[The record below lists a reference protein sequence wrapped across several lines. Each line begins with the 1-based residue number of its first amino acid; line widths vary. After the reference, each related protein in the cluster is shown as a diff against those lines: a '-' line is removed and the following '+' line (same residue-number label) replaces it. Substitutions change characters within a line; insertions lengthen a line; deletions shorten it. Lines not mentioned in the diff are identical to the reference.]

1 MILREIDNKSLEIF
15 INPNNNLVIVFLHQK
30 EPLAIITNL
39 IVIEYQIYEFVIIKS
54 IDKITIII
62 NGIID

>member
-1 MILREIDNKSLEIF
+1 MILREIDNKSLEIY

>member
-39 IVIEYQIYEFVIIKS
+39 KVIEYQIYEFVIIKS

>member
-15 INPNNNLVIVFLHQK
+15 INPNNNLVIVFLNQK
-30 EPLAIITNL
+30 EPLAIITNI